1 MEVTMVANNDMITG
15 GLTIMT
21 DMVTTI
27 NLGREAIEI
36 GMTLEQRILKRRKKG
51 LSKVVITN
59 AVKLITR
66 LMIELQVNRDNHTCD
81 VLINFCFL
89 KVNFKRNNYSI
100 NRLCNSFMN

>member
-1 MEVTMVANNDMITG
+1 MVANNDMITG

-27 NLGREAIEI
+27 NLEREAIEI

-59 AVKLITR
+59 AVRLITR
-66 LMIELQVNRDNHTCD
+66 LMIEL
-81 VLINFCFL
+81 
-89 KVNFKRNNYSI
+89 
-100 NRLCNSFMN
+100 

>member
-1 MEVTMVANNDMITG
+1 MVANNDMITG

-27 NLGREAIEI
+27 NLEREAIEI
-36 GMTLEQRILKRRKKG
+36 GMTLEQRILKRRRKG

-66 LMIELQVNRDNHTCD
+66 LMIEL
-81 VLINFCFL
+81 
-89 KVNFKRNNYSI
+89 
-100 NRLCNSFMN
+100 

>member
-1 MEVTMVANNDMITG
+1 MVANHDMITG

-27 NLGREAIEI
+27 NLEREAIEI

-66 LMIELQVNRDNHTCD
+66 LMIEL
-81 VLINFCFL
+81 
-89 KVNFKRNNYSI
+89 
-100 NRLCNSFMN
+100 